1 MVLAYQ
7 NLARARFEL
16 GDLWASLA
24 LFKQSLLLDPEDK
37 NTRLDYEIVYTIL
50 YGSENQLSESQ
61 TQDNEDGI
69 DGGKAKQP
77 RDQKTNKERTDKRKS
92 IGMFEASDLSRGDI
106 QQILEDMDVQI
117 EKLQAT
123 FGEELTAEEA
133 YALLKLIE
141 ERAQLA
147 GLRTSVSLETNS
159 EAR

>member
-1 MVLAYQ
+1 
-7 NLARARFEL
+7 
-16 GDLWASLA
+16 
-24 LFKQSLLLDPEDK
+24 
-37 NTRLDYEIVYTIL
+37 
-50 YGSENQLSESQ
+50 
-61 TQDNEDGI
+61 
-69 DGGKAKQP
+69 
-77 RDQKTNKERTDKRKS
+77 
-92 IGMFEASDLSRGDI
+92 MFEASDLSRGDI